1 MSKKLFIK
9 TYGCQMNVYDS
20 ELMQEMLSPHGY
32 DLCHDMKQANL
43 VILNTCHIREK
54 AAEKMYSELGR
65 VNKVKQ
71 TKKAIG
77 DEFFIA
83 VAGCVGQAEGE
94 YIFKRAPFVD
104 MVVGPQ
110 SIHSLPDLLSA
121 VRRDHSRQI
130 NLEFTESDKFDS
142 IRSNQKQAAF
152 SAFVSIQEG
161 CDKFCT
167 FCVVP
172 YTRGAEYSR
181 RMEDILTE
189 IQTLVNL
196 GSKEVTLLG
205 QNVNAY
211 HGLNANGDTVDLAQL
226 IRHIAQ
232 IDGIERIRYM
242 TSHPVDMTPSLF
254 EAHASEEKLMP
265 FLHLPVQSGSNQIL
279 KRMNRKHTREDY
291 FAIMDKLR
299 QLRPDIQLSSD
310 FIVGFPGETD
320 DDFQQTIDLV
330 ERVRF
335 SIAYS
340 FKYSPRPG
348 TPASEYEDSVDEAVK
363 DQRLQHLQRLL
374 TQQQQSINAECI
386 GKIMPILFEKPGKHS
401 GQIVGK
407 SPYMQSVHVNA
418 DRSLIG
424 KIVPVM
430 IKESK
435 RFSLL
440 GSIAS

>member
-1 MSKKLFIK
+1 
-9 TYGCQMNVYDS
+9 
-20 ELMQEMLSPHGY
+20 
-32 DLCHDMKQANL
+32 
-43 VILNTCHIREK
+43 
-54 AAEKMYSELGR
+54 
-65 VNKVKQ
+65 
-71 TKKAIG
+71 
-77 DEFFIA
+77 
-83 VAGCVGQAEGE
+83 
-94 YIFKRAPFVD
+94 
-104 MVVGPQ
+104 
-110 SIHSLPDLLSA
+110 
-121 VRRDHSRQI
+121 
-130 NLEFTESDKFDS
+130 
-142 IRSNQKQAAF
+142 
-152 SAFVSIQEG
+152 
-161 CDKFCT
+161 
-167 FCVVP
+167 
-172 YTRGAEYSR
+172 
-181 RMEDILTE
+181 
-189 IQTLVNL
+189 
-196 GSKEVTLLG
+196 
-205 QNVNAY
+205 
-211 HGLNANGDTVDLAQL
+211 
-226 IRHIAQ
+226 
-232 IDGIERIRYM
+232 
-242 TSHPVDMTPSLF
+242 
-254 EAHASEEKLMP
+254 
-265 FLHLPVQSGSNQIL
+265 
-279 KRMNRKHTREDY
+279 MNRKHTREDY